1 MPADIPSFRSLF
13 GELNGYLGANAYEEV
28 LLPWLPRAREAM
40 AILGRYGDPAAIAWR
55 TDDPDP
61 CSGGDRHRYYT
72 CLEHL
77 YALSRVSDLL
87 LVSFEPIRPELL
99 VGGSGPVSPGEP
111 WVPGAVV
118 TAEQRLA
125 WWQALGMTPISE
137 TQPFHPF
144 YHEIVVVEQAEDP
157 AEPIT
162 VTATLWTG
170 FLLGQLLFARAGV
183 AVRGGRDHIAKEI
196 AETSRLYWS
205 YWRNNRRAVD
215 LSHGWGHNSQW
226 ATGFRRDYVTHDAYH
241 YNVDGFNDEAIPLLD
256 ADGRVDPAAT
266 TEELSPRG
274 ALEVMTHRC
283 LVTEPEGFWEIFLDN
298 YTHREP
304 RAPAPGVLHNDW

>member
-1 MPADIPSFRSLF
+1 MATIASFRPLF
-13 GELNGYLGANAYEEV
+13 HELEQYDATHAYEEV
-28 LLPWLPRAREAM
+28 LRPWLPRAREAM
-40 AILGRYGDPAAIAWR
+40 AVLGRYGDPAARTWR
-55 TDDPDP
+55 ADAPDP
-61 CSGGDRHRYYT
+61 CSDGDRHRYYS

-87 LVSFEPIRPELL
+87 LVPFEPIRPERL
-99 VGGSGPVSPGEP
+99 GGTEYDRP

-125 WWQALGMTPISE
+125 WWQALGMTAIPE

-144 YHEIVVVEQAEDP
+144 YHEVVVVEQAEDP
-157 AEPIT
+157 AEPII

-196 AETSRLYWS
+196 AETSRLYWA

-215 LSHGWGHNSQW
+215 ASHGWGSNSQW
-226 ATGFRRDYVTHDAYH
+226 ATDFRRDYVTHDAYH

-256 ADGRVDPAAT
+256 ADGRVDPSAT
-266 TEELSPRG
+266 SEELSPRG

-283 LVTEPEGFWEIFLDN
+283 LVTEPEGFWEVFLDN

-304 RAPAPGVLHNDW
+304 RAPAPGVLHNDR